1 MGFMLGANSFICVS
15 TKNIYIIQTQ
25 RYESEIIT
33 ALHRISIDN
42 ELKYEASGL
51 IKGYV
56 LNQISIDEYNSYLRV
71 PTTSE
76 RLENNA
82 YT

>member
-1 MGFMLGANSFICVS
+1 M
-15 TKNIYIIQTQ
+15 
-25 RYESEIIT
+25 T

-42 ELKYEASGL
+42 ELKNEASGL

-82 YT
+82 